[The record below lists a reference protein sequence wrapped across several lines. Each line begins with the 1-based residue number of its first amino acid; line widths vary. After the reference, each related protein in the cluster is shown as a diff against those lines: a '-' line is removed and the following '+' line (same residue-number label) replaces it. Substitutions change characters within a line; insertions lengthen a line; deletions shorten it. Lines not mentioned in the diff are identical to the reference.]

1 MSKKSKRIIISLS
14 VVVALIGVIAAL
26 SFTVFS
32 LKKVE
37 VDFRT
42 SHQNITLS
50 DEEIVEGGSFSY
62 GASVFFHGK
71 NGYVEKIESLSPY
84 IDVVNIETVF
94 PSTFV
99 IHIAERQEVYAFA
112 YNGTTLITDQ
122 NLRIL
127 KEEAD
132 FVSTREN
139 AMLFEGVE
147 IAEND
152 YQVGDY
158 LQIENFIDIYSSLF
172 ECNRTLTEQTSLISS
187 IKLLSEFDE
196 NIQQTQTTAVLNLF
210 SGQTVQIK
218 NATYGLR
225 YKLNMFLSVFSNL
238 YSLIGQE
245 IASGGV
251 WTEELLDSCTI
262 IVYNFYNYSEH
273 NETECYFNILP

>member
-1 MSKKSKRIIISLS
+1 MSKKSKKIIISLS
-14 VVVALIGVIAAL
+14 VVVALIVIIVAL

-37 VDFRT
+37 IDYRT
-42 SHQNITLS
+42 SHKNITLS
-50 DEEIVEGGSFSY
+50 EEELVEGGDFSF

-71 NGYVEKIESLSPY
+71 NGYIEKIESLSPY
-84 IDVVNIETVF
+84 IEVVNIETVF

-99 IHIAERQEVYAFA
+99 VHIAERQEVYAFA
-112 YNGTTLITDQ
+112 YKNSTFITDQ

-127 KEEAD
+127 REEEN
-132 FVSTREN
+132 FVSYREN
-139 AMLFEGVE
+139 AMLFEGGL

-158 LQIENFIDIYSSLF
+158 LQIENFIDIYTSLF
-172 ECNRTLTEQTSLISS
+172 ECNRTLTEQRALICS
-187 IKLLSEFDE
+187 IKLLSEYDE
-196 NIQQTQTTAVLNLF
+196 NIKQTQVTAILNLF
-210 SGQTVQIK
+210 GGQTVQIK
-218 NATYGLR
+218 NATYGLK

-262 IVYNFYNYSEH
+262 VVNNFYNHAEH
-273 NETECYFNILP
+273 NENECYFNILP

>member
-1 MSKKSKRIIISLS
+1 MSKKSKKIIISLS
-14 VVVALIGVIAAL
+14 VVVALIVIIVAL

-37 VDFRT
+37 IDYRT
-42 SHQNITLS
+42 SHKNITLS
-50 DEEIVEGGSFSY
+50 EKELVEGGDFSF

-71 NGYVEKIESLSPY
+71 NGYIEKIESLSPY
-84 IDVVNIETVF
+84 IEVVNIETVF

-99 IHIAERQEVYAFA
+99 VHIAERQEVYAFA
-112 YNGTTLITDQ
+112 YKNSTFITDQ

-127 KEEAD
+127 REEEN
-132 FVSTREN
+132 FVSYREN
-139 AMLFEGVE
+139 AMLFEGGL

-158 LQIENFIDIYSSLF
+158 LQIENFIDIYTSLF
-172 ECNRTLTEQTSLISS
+172 ECNRTLTEQRALICS
-187 IKLLSEFDE
+187 IELLSEYDE
-196 NIQQTQTTAVLNLF
+196 NIKQTQVTAILKLF
-210 SGQTVQIK
+210 GGQTVQIK
-218 NATYGLR
+218 NATYGLK
-225 YKLNMFLSVFSNL
+225 YKLNMFLSVYSNL

-251 WTEELLDSCTI
+251 WTEELIDSCTI
-262 IVYNFYNYSEH
+262 IVNNFYNYSEH

>member
-1 MSKKSKRIIISLS
+1 MSKKSKKIIISLS
-14 VVVALIGVIAAL
+14 VVVALIVIIVAL

-37 VDFRT
+37 IDYRT
-42 SHQNITLS
+42 SHKNITLS
-50 DEEIVEGGSFSY
+50 EKELVEGGDFSF

-71 NGYVEKIESLSPY
+71 NGYIEKIESLSPY
-84 IDVVNIETVF
+84 IEVVNIETVF

-99 IHIAERQEVYAFA
+99 VHIAERQEVYAFA
-112 YNGTTLITDQ
+112 YKNSTFITDQ

-127 KEEAD
+127 REEEN
-132 FVSTREN
+132 FVSYREN
-139 AMLFEGVE
+139 AMLFEGGL

-158 LQIENFIDIYSSLF
+158 LQIENFIDIYTSLF

-187 IKLLSEFDE
+187 IKLLSEYDE
-196 NIQQTQTTAVLNLF
+196 NIKQTQVTAILKLF
-210 SGQTVQIK
+210 GGQTVQIK
-218 NATYGLR
+218 NATYGLK
-225 YKLNMFLSVFSNL
+225 YKLNMFLSVYSNL

-251 WTEELLDSCTI
+251 WTEELIDSCTI
-262 IVYNFYNYSEH
+262 IVNNFYNYTEH

>member
-1 MSKKSKRIIISLS
+1 MSKKSKKIIISLS
-14 VVVALIGVIAAL
+14 VVVALIVIIVAL

-37 VDFRT
+37 IDYRT
-42 SHQNITLS
+42 SHKNITLS
-50 DEEIVEGGSFSY
+50 EEELVEGGDFSF

-71 NGYVEKIESLSPY
+71 NGYIEKIESLSPY
-84 IDVVNIETVF
+84 IEVVNIETVF

-99 IHIAERQEVYAFA
+99 VHIAERQEVYAFA
-112 YNGTTLITDQ
+112 YKNSTFITDQ

-127 KEEAD
+127 REEEN
-132 FVSTREN
+132 FVSNREN
-139 AMLFEGVE
+139 AMLFEGGL

-152 YQVGDY
+152 YKVGDY

-187 IKLLSEFDE
+187 IKLLSEYDE
-196 NIQQTQTTAVLNLF
+196 NIKQTQVTAILNLF
-210 SGQTVQIK
+210 GGQTVQIK
-218 NATYGLR
+218 NATYGLK
-225 YKLNMFLSVFSNL
+225 YKLNMFLSVYSNL

-262 IVYNFYNYSEH
+262 IVNNFYNYTEH

>member
-1 MSKKSKRIIISLS
+1 MSKKSKKIIISLS
-14 VVVALIGVIAAL
+14 VVVALIVIIVAL

-37 VDFRT
+37 IDYRT
-42 SHQNITLS
+42 SHKNITLS
-50 DEEIVEGGSFSY
+50 EKELVEGGDFSF

-71 NGYVEKIESLSPY
+71 NGYIEKIESLSPY
-84 IDVVNIETVF
+84 IEVVNIETVF

-99 IHIAERQEVYAFA
+99 VHIAERQEVYAFA
-112 YNGTTLITDQ
+112 YKNSTFITDQ

-127 KEEAD
+127 REEEN
-132 FVSTREN
+132 FVSYREN
-139 AMLFEGVE
+139 AMLFEGGL

-158 LQIENFIDIYSSLF
+158 LQIENFIDIYTSLF
-172 ECNRTLTEQTSLISS
+172 ECNRTLTEQRALICS
-187 IKLLSEFDE
+187 IELLSEYDE
-196 NIQQTQTTAVLNLF
+196 NIKQTQVTAILNLF
-210 SGQTVQIK
+210 GGQTVQIK
-218 NATYGLR
+218 NATYGLK
-225 YKLNMFLSVFSNL
+225 YKLNMFLSVYSNL

-251 WTEELLDSCTI
+251 WTEELIDSCTI
-262 IVYNFYNYSEH
+262 IVNNFYNYTEH

>member
-1 MSKKSKRIIISLS
+1 MSKKSKKIIISLS
-14 VVVALIGVIAAL
+14 VVVALIVIIVAL

-37 VDFRT
+37 IDYRT
-42 SHQNITLS
+42 SHKNITLS
-50 DEEIVEGGSFSY
+50 EEELVEGGDFSF

-71 NGYVEKIESLSPY
+71 NGYIEKIESLSPY
-84 IDVVNIETVF
+84 IEVVNIETVF

-99 IHIAERQEVYAFA
+99 VHIAERQEVYAFA
-112 YNGTTLITDQ
+112 YKNSTFITDQ

-127 KEEAD
+127 REEEN
-132 FVSTREN
+132 FVSNREN
-139 AMLFEGVE
+139 AMLFEGGL

-152 YQVGDY
+152 YKVGDY

-187 IKLLSEFDE
+187 IKLLSEYDE
-196 NIQQTQTTAVLNLF
+196 NIKQTQVTAILNLF
-210 SGQTVQIK
+210 GGQTVQIK
-218 NATYGLR
+218 NATYGLK
-225 YKLNMFLSVFSNL
+225 YKLNMFLSVYSNL

-262 IVYNFYNYSEH
+262 VVNNFYNYTEH

>member
-1 MSKKSKRIIISLS
+1 MSKKSKKIIISLS
-14 VVVALIGVIAAL
+14 VVVALIVIIVAL

-37 VDFRT
+37 IDYRT
-42 SHQNITLS
+42 SHKNITLS
-50 DEEIVEGGSFSY
+50 EEELVEGGDFSF

-71 NGYVEKIESLSPY
+71 NGYIEKIESLSPY
-84 IDVVNIETVF
+84 IEVVNIETVF

-99 IHIAERQEVYAFA
+99 VHIAERQEVYAFA
-112 YNGTTLITDQ
+112 YKNSTFITDQ

-127 KEEAD
+127 REEEN
-132 FVSTREN
+132 FVSNREN
-139 AMLFEGVE
+139 AMLFEGGL

-152 YQVGDY
+152 YKVGDY

-172 ECNRTLTEQTSLISS
+172 ECNRTLTEQRALICS
-187 IKLLSEFDE
+187 IKLLSEYDE
-196 NIQQTQTTAVLNLF
+196 NIKQTQVTAILNLF
-210 SGQTVQIK
+210 GGQTVQIK
-218 NATYGLR
+218 NATYGLK
-225 YKLNMFLSVFSNL
+225 YKLNMFLSVYSNL

-262 IVYNFYNYSEH
+262 IVNNFYNYTEH

>member
-1 MSKKSKRIIISLS
+1 MSKKSKKIIISLS
-14 VVVALIGVIAAL
+14 VVVALIVIIVAL

-37 VDFRT
+37 IDYRT
-42 SHQNITLS
+42 SHKNITLS
-50 DEEIVEGGSFSY
+50 EEELVEGGDFSF

-71 NGYVEKIESLSPY
+71 NGYIEKIESLSPY
-84 IDVVNIETVF
+84 IEVVNIETVF

-99 IHIAERQEVYAFA
+99 VHIAERQEVYAFA
-112 YNGTTLITDQ
+112 YKNSTFITDQ

-127 KEEAD
+127 REEEN
-132 FVSTREN
+132 FVSNREN
-139 AMLFEGVE
+139 AMLFEGGL

-152 YQVGDY
+152 YKVGDY

-172 ECNRTLTEQTSLISS
+172 ECNRTLTEQRALICS
-187 IKLLSEFDE
+187 IKLLSEYDE
-196 NIQQTQTTAVLNLF
+196 NIKQTQVTAILNLF
-210 SGQTVQIK
+210 GGQTVQIK
-218 NATYGLR
+218 NATYGLK
-225 YKLNMFLSVFSNL
+225 YKLNMFLSVYSNL

-245 IASGGV
+245 ISSGGV

-262 IVYNFYNYSEH
+262 VVNNFYNYTEH

>member
-1 MSKKSKRIIISLS
+1 MSKKSKKIIISLS
-14 VVVALIGVIAAL
+14 VVVALIVIIVAL

-37 VDFRT
+37 IDYRT
-42 SHQNITLS
+42 SHKNITLS
-50 DEEIVEGGSFSY
+50 EKELVEGGDFSF

-71 NGYVEKIESLSPY
+71 NGYIEKIESLSPY
-84 IDVVNIETVF
+84 IEVVNIETVF

-99 IHIAERQEVYAFA
+99 VHIAERQEVYAFA
-112 YNGTTLITDQ
+112 YKNSTFITDQ

-127 KEEAD
+127 REEEN
-132 FVSTREN
+132 FVSYREN
-139 AMLFEGVE
+139 AMLFEGGL

-158 LQIENFIDIYSSLF
+158 LQIENFIDIYTSLF
-172 ECNRTLTEQTSLISS
+172 ECNRTLTEQRALICS
-187 IKLLSEFDE
+187 IELLSEYDE
-196 NIQQTQTTAVLNLF
+196 NIKQTQVTAILKLF
-210 SGQTVQIK
+210 GGQTVQIK
-218 NATYGLR
+218 NATYGLK
-225 YKLNMFLSVFSNL
+225 YKLNMFLSVYSNL

-251 WTEELLDSCTI
+251 WTEELIDSCTI
-262 IVYNFYNYSEH
+262 IVNNFYNYTEH

>member
-1 MSKKSKRIIISLS
+1 MSKKSKKIIISLS
-14 VVVALIGVIAAL
+14 VVVALIVIIVAL

-37 VDFRT
+37 IDYRT
-42 SHQNITLS
+42 SHKNITLS
-50 DEEIVEGGSFSY
+50 EEELVEGGDFSF

-71 NGYVEKIESLSPY
+71 NGYIEKIESLSPY
-84 IDVVNIETVF
+84 IEVVNIETVF

-99 IHIAERQEVYAFA
+99 VHIAERQEVYAFA
-112 YNGTTLITDQ
+112 YKNSTFITDQ

-127 KEEAD
+127 REEEN
-132 FVSTREN
+132 FVSNREN
-139 AMLFEGVE
+139 AMLFEGGL

-152 YQVGDY
+152 YKVGDY

-172 ECNRTLTEQTSLISS
+172 ECNRTLTEQRALICS
-187 IKLLSEFDE
+187 IKLLSEYDE
-196 NIQQTQTTAVLNLF
+196 NIKQTQVTAILKLF
-210 SGQTVQIK
+210 GGQTVQIK
-218 NATYGLR
+218 NATYGLK
-225 YKLNMFLSVFSNL
+225 YKLNMFLSVYSNL

-251 WTEELLDSCTI
+251 WTEELIDSCTI
-262 IVYNFYNYSEH
+262 IVNNFYNYTEH